1 MITKKF
7 VVQEEYGIHARPA
20 AKIVEKCQQFNSK
33 IKICNGCSEADGC
46 SILQL
51 LLLAANKGEQIE
63 VSADGSDE
71 EKAIAELSERFEYG
85 SGI

>member
-1 MITKKF
+1 MITRKF
-7 VVQEEYGIHARPA
+7 VVREEHGIHGRPA

-33 IKICNGCSEADGC
+33 IKICYGCSEADGC

-51 LLLAANKGEQIE
+51 LLLAARKGEQIE
-63 VSADGSDE
+63 VIADGSDE
-71 EKAIAELSERFEYG
+71 ENAIEELSELFENG